1 MSDVTQGFSQFL
13 STYGPG
19 AMLDLP
25 DHAVI
30 MSGLDDWPGSDQEA
44 RTIHEVRLSRL
55 IRQALPER
63 FATPPRLMTPPP
75 HDAAARNRRPVPV
88 RVFPQWFVAN
98 IPPETAQ
105 DAAARE
111 TVRPM
116 IEYDSVSEKSP
127 KGMRHKFP
135 GGPAKAGLNPV
146 RFVASCPN
154 GHLEDIDWRGV
165 VHRRSGGR
173 ECRQALSWVESGV
186 SADPDAIRIRCACGA
201 QVSLAELHIEGFLRT
216 CTASHPWLNPR
227 RQSGDECGETL
238 RLLARSATNAYF
250 PQTVSLISLPA
261 QADSITDLLEGNWTT
276 IAKFLETPGR
286 AGVVRTF
293 LSPRLD
299 DADDAE
305 IDRAIDQISAGD
317 VADAS
322 KDDPRIEEFERLGAR
337 HGAIGQDGAA
347 SPLYGERLP
356 QENVERGTVAS
367 YLIDEIVRVHRLR
380 EVACLYGFTRLE
392 PAPNALESELED
404 ISLATESAKLARDA
418 DWLPAVERFG
428 EGVFVRFTPDAITDW
443 VQRARDTGRLD
454 ALRRGEAEDARRFG
468 RSVKHQGAAYWALH
482 SLSHAL
488 MSDLALRSGY
498 PLSSLKERIYASPE
512 GATRRYGLLIYTA
525 TAGGQGTLGG
535 LSRAAGLVPDLLDDM
550 AARLEVCS
558 NDPVCGDHRPG
569 AAHDDRPLHGAACH
583 ACLLVPETSCEARNG
598 RLDRELLMNEG
609 GWGLLQQGIVEGR

>member
-1 MSDVTQGFSQFL
+1 MSDTTQGFSQFL

-44 RTIHEVRLSRL
+44 RTIHELRLSRL

-63 FATPPRLMTPPP
+63 FPHPPRLMTPPP
-75 HDAAARNRRPVPV
+75 HDSAARTRRPVPV

-98 IPPETAQ
+98 VLPDEAQ
-105 DAAARE
+105 DGAARE

-116 IEYDSVSEKSP
+116 IEYDSVSEKGP
-127 KGMRHKFP
+127 RGMQHKFSE
-135 GGPAKAGLNPV
+135 GTAKVGLNPV

-154 GHLEDIDWRGV
+154 GHLEDIDWRRA
-165 VHRRSGGR
+165 VHRRSGGQD
-173 ECRQALSWVESGV
+173 CRQALSWVETGV

-201 QVSLAELHIEGFLRT
+201 QVSLAELHIEGFLGT
-216 CTASHPWLNPR
+216 CTANHPWLTPR
-227 RQSGDECGETL
+227 RQRGDECGESL

-250 PQTVSLISLPA
+250 PQTISLISLPA
-261 QADSITDLLEGNWTT
+261 HADTLIDLLEGNWTT
-276 IAKFLETPGR
+276 ISKFLETPGR
-286 AGVVRTF
+286 AGVVRTL

-299 DADDAE
+299 HADDDE
-305 IDRAIDQISAGD
+305 IDRAIGRVAAGD

-322 KDDPRIEEFERLGAR
+322 SDDPRIEEFERLGAR

-356 QENVERGTVAS
+356 RRDVEHRAVAARI
-367 YLIDEIVRVHRLR
+367 IDEIVRVHRLR

-404 ISLATESAKLARDA
+404 ITLATESAKLARDA

-428 EGVFVRFTPDAITDW
+428 EGVFLRFAPDAIVDW
-443 VQRARDTGRLD
+443 AQRARATGRLE
-454 ALRRGEAEDARRFG
+454 ALSTGEEADARKFG
-468 RSVKHQGAAYWALH
+468 RTVKHQGAAYWAIH

-488 MSDLALRSGY
+488 MSDLSLRSGY

-535 LSRAAGLVPDLLDDM
+535 LSRAASMVPELLDTV
-550 AARLEVCS
+550 ATRLEVCS
-558 NDPVCGDHRPG
+558 NDPVCRDHRPD
-569 AAHDDRPLHGAACH
+569 AAHDDRPLQGAACH

-598 RLDRELLMNEG
+598 RLDRELLVNED
-609 GWGLLQQGIVEGR
+609 GWGLLQPRD

>member
-1 MSDVTQGFSQFL
+1 MSDITQGFSQFL

-63 FATPPRLMTPPP
+63 FSSPPRLMTPPP
-75 HDAAARNRRPVPV
+75 HDTAARTRRPVPV
-88 RVFPQWFVAN
+88 RIFPQWFVAN
-98 IPPETAQ
+98 VLPEGAQ
-105 DAAARE
+105 DGTARE

-116 IEYDSVSEKSP
+116 IEYDSVSEKGP
-127 KGMRHKFP
+127 RGMQHKFP
-135 GGPAKAGLNPV
+135 GSAAKVGLNPV

-154 GHLEDIDWRGV
+154 GHLEDIDWRRA

-173 ECRQALSWVESGV
+173 DCRQALFWVESGV

-201 QVSLAELHIEGFLRT
+201 QVSLAELHIEGFLGT
-216 CTASHPWLNPR
+216 CTANHPWLNPR
-227 RQSGDECGETL
+227 RQRGDECGEAQ

-250 PQTVSLISLPA
+250 PQTISLISLPA
-261 QADSITDLLEGNWTT
+261 QADALTDLLEGNWTT
-276 IAKFLETPGR
+276 ISRFLETPGR
-286 AGVVRTF
+286 AGVVRT
-293 LSPRLD
+293 LLAPRLD
-299 DADDAE
+299 YADDDE
-305 IDRAIDQISAGD
+305 IDRAIDRIAAGD
-317 VADAS
+317 AADAPS
-322 KDDPRIEEFERLGAR
+322 DDPRVDEFERLGAR
-337 HGAIGQDGAA
+337 QGAIGQDGVG

-356 QENVERGTVAS
+356 RRNVEQSAVAVK
-367 YLIDEIVRVHRLR
+367 LIDEIVRVHRLR

-428 EGVFVRFTPDAITDW
+428 EGVFLRFAPDAIIDW
-443 VQRARDTGRLD
+443 VQRARDTGRLE
-454 ALRRGEAEDARRFG
+454 ALRRGEEADARKFR
-468 RSVKHQGAAYWALH
+468 RPVKHQGAAYWALH

-488 MSDLALRSGY
+488 MSDLSLLSGY
-498 PLSSLKERIYASPE
+498 PLSSLKERIYASAE

-535 LSRAAGLVPDLLDDM
+535 LSRAASLVPELLDAM

-558 NDPVCGDHRPG
+558 NDPVCRDHRPG
-569 AAHDDRPLHGAACH
+569 AAHDDRPLQGAACH

-598 RLDRELLMNEG
+598 RLDRELLVNED
-609 GWGLLQQGIVEGR
+609 GWGLLQPRD